1 MSWVRVLVARC
12 SVLFR
17 RKRLEETLDEELR
30 VHLEMLRDDYL
41 KRGLSPEEAR
51 YAAHR
56 TFGGLEQVKE
66 EYREQRGVFTVE
78 TLLQDVRYGLRQ
90 LRRNPGFALV
100 AGLTL
105 ALGIGANTA
114 IFSVVNAVVLRPL
127 PYPHSDRLVWIAEVI
142 PALKAELASGGDYV
156 DWKDQNHTLQR
167 LAAYDESAD
176 FNLTGRGTPARVH
189 GAYVTANFFATLGV
203 DPQIGRG
210 FTAQEDQPNGPH
222 VAVLMHSYWQ
232 QYFGSDP
239 HMLGQT
245 INLDNVPYT
254 VIGVMPASFRF
265 PGDSEAQ
272 LLVPLALNAAEQ
284 RLRSGIQRLVRIVGR
299 LKPGVSL
306 AAARSDLD
314 EIRKRAE
321 ASGFGGPMRV
331 STGGPGPAPGGEP
344 GPNLAPPRGSTFR
357 IATSGPPP
365 SPNAS
370 DNVVFPPGS
379 APGNASSAA
388 SAGPPLVERT
398 APVQRSGRAPRN
410 LQPGAAPP
418 ARPGSVGPTAA
429 GQNRQISAGPGR
441 PAGGPPPGD
450 LKGPPPS
457 ELKVVP
463 LAEHLAGNLR
473 PAMLTLL
480 GVVGLVLLIACANVA
495 NLMLTR
501 ASARSRE
508 VAVRAV
514 LGAGR
519 WRLVRQLLAE
529 SVILSLVGGLAGLL
543 LAAWGVAVMT
553 RFIPSDVGGGI
564 LSVAHPHVDGTVL
577 IFVLAVSVLTGVLFG
592 LAPAIAVTRSDLAE
606 SLKEAAPVASAGF
619 RRGWLRSALAV
630 VEISLALVLLIGA
643 GLLIKSFYR
652 VLSVDPGFAPE
663 RVLTLNLSLT
673 DASFPTAQQKTQ
685 FFSEVLRRVE
695 ALPGVRSVGLCDS
708 LPLSP
713 YRVRLMMSL
722 ERLTGRATLS
732 RSQTVMMSRITVSP
746 GYFYT
751 LGIPVLE
758 GRTFTDHDDEHAQ
771 KVAVVNETLARHLW
785 AGEDPR
791 SQQIPLM
798 GGMLTVVGVVGNTR
812 HEGLSQ
818 DIEGEIYVPYL
829 QQSDPGSNVA
839 GTSSGDSMQLA
850 VRTASD
856 PTSLVSAVRA
866 QVMAVDSAVPI
877 YHVGTM
883 EQTLSDSLAPRRFNM
898 LLLGIFAGIA
908 LALATVG
915 IYGVMA
921 FSVTQRTHEIGIRM
935 ALGAERSNVLG
946 LIVKQGLGLTL
957 AGIIIGVGGAL
968 ALTRFLSSF
977 LYGVC
982 TTDVAT
988 FALVSVV
995 LLLVSILASYIPA
1008 RRATKVDP
1016 MVALRCE

>member
-1 MSWVRVLVARC
+1 MPWIDRASSFWRNLLHKGRIEQELDDEVRTYVDLLADDKMKSGASAQAAR
-12 SVLFR
+12 R
-17 RKRLEETLDEELR
+17 EAMMEL
-30 VHLEMLRDDYL
+30 
-41 KRGLSPEEAR
+41 
-51 YAAHR
+51 
-56 TFGGLEQVKE
+56 GGLDQVKE
-66 EYREQRGVFTVE
+66 QVREARTGALVE
-78 TLLQDVRYGLRQ
+78 ALLKDLRYGLRQ

-100 AGLTL
+100 AVLTL

-142 PALKAELASGGDYV
+142 PGLKAELASGADYV
-156 DWKDQNHTLQR
+156 DWKEQSHTMQQV
-167 LAAYDESAD
+167 AAYDESAD

-189 GAYVTANFFATLGV
+189 GAYITANFFATLDV

-210 FTAQEDQPNGPH
+210 FTPQEDQPNGPH
-222 VAVLMHSYWQ
+222 VAVLMHPYWQ
-232 QYFGSDP
+232 QYFGSDA
-239 HMLGQT
+239 HVLGQT

-272 LLVPLALNAAEQ
+272 LLVPLALNEAEQ
-284 RLRSGIQRLVRIVGR
+284 RLRSGMQRLVRIVGR
-299 LKPGVSL
+299 MKPGVSL
-306 AAARSDLD
+306 AAARADLD

-321 ASGFGGPMRV
+321 ASNPTGPMRV
-331 STGGPGPAPGGEP
+331 SSGGPGLGPGGGP

-365 SPNAS
+365 APNGS
-370 DNVVFPPGS
+370 DNVMFPPGG
-379 APGNASSAA
+379 APGNTSPAA
-388 SAGPPLVERT
+388 SAGPPLIERRAPVER
-398 APVQRSGRAPRN
+398 AGRAPEN
-410 LQPGAAPP
+410 LQPGAAAP
-418 ARPGSVGPTAA
+418 AGPRSVGPTAA

-441 PAGGPPPGD
+441 PAGGPPPGE

-457 ELKVVP
+457 ELKVIP
-463 LAEHLAGNLR
+463 LVEHLAGNLR

-480 GVVGLVLLIACANVA
+480 GVVALVLLIACANVA

-519 WRLVRQLLAE
+519 WRLARQLLVE
-529 SVILSLVGGLAGLL
+529 SVTLALVGGLAGLL
-543 LAAWGVAVMT
+543 LAAWGVDVLT
-553 RFIPSDVGGGI
+553 GFIPSDVGGGI
-564 LSVAHPHVDGTVL
+564 LSVTHPHVDGTVL
-577 IFVLAVSVLTGVLFG
+577 LFVLAVSLLTGIVFG
-592 LAPAIAVTRSDLAE
+592 LAPAISVTRSDLAE
-606 SLKEAAPVASAGF
+606 GLKEAAPGASTGLG
-619 RRGWLRSALAV
+619 RGWLRGTLAV
-630 VEISLALVLLIGA
+630 AELSLALVLLIGA

-652 VLSVDPGFAPE
+652 VLSIDPGFAPE

-673 DASFPTAQQKTQ
+673 DARFPTAQQKTQ
-685 FFSEVLRRVE
+685 FFSDVLRRVE
-695 ALPGVRSVGLCDS
+695 ALPGVRSAGLCDS

-722 ERLTGRATLS
+722 ERLTGRAALTD
-732 RSQTVMMSRITVSP
+732 TTPVMMSRITASP

-751 LGIPVLE
+751 LGIPVLR
-758 GRTFTDHDDEHAQ
+758 GRTFTDHDGEHAQ

-785 AGEDPR
+785 PGEDPLG
-791 SQQIPLM
+791 QQIPLM
-798 GGMLTVVGVVGNTR
+798 GGVLTVVGVVGNTR

-829 QQSDPGSNVA
+829 QQSDPGSNV
-839 GTSSGDSMQLA
+839 GGMSPSDSMQLA

-883 EQTLSDSLAPRRFNM
+883 EQTLSDSLAPRRLNM

-921 FSVTQRTHEIGIRM
+921 YSVTQRTHEIGIRM
-935 ALGAERSNVLG
+935 ALGAERRSVLG
-946 LIVKQGLGLTL
+946 LVVRQGLRLTL
-957 AGIIIGVGGAL
+957 AGVILGLVGAW
-968 ALTRFLSSF
+968 ALTRFLAGF
-977 LYGVC
+977 LYGIRP
-982 TTDVAT
+982 TDPAT
-988 FALVSVV
+988 FGLVSIALVA
-995 LLLVSILASYIPA
+995 VSILASYVPA
-1008 RRATKVDP
+1008 RRATRVDP
-1016 MVALRCE
+1016 MVALRYE